1 MKQILKTAIRAFI
14 GFVVSGAFLY
24 ATWPV
29 YGAIVTRPF
38 GTKPYGLTEL
48 FVSVIMAVFVAF
60 FGILAWQLGFS
71 FGGANL
77 KRARCAVRREQK
89 GAN

>member
-1 MKQILKTAIRAFI
+1 MKQILKTAIRAII
-14 GFVVSGAFLY
+14 GFVVAGAFLY

-29 YGAIVTRPF
+29 YEAILTRPF
-38 GTKPYGLTEL
+38 GTKPYGLNDL
-48 FVSVIMAVFVAF
+48 VVSVIMAVFVAF

-77 KRARCAVRREQK
+77 KRDKCAVRREQK